1 MATNV
6 LGVEAA
12 RGITTTRRKT
22 GKVEKC
28 EKVAKSYACGIL
40 DPYATLDKPHSS
52 VGNSMHIPN
61 CAAVLLTALLPT
73 TPSKSRH
80 PFPCPKNSVLGL
92 LTPMGGG
99 RTLGQF
105 FLRWDLWGT
114 EIYSSTK
121 KNKSWCRKYGY
132 ENATELRK
140 PWKQWKKK
148 QSGSWTWWKVWLT
161 QGFWR
166 FPSVCFGENLLV
178 CFSTMMKLIQLY
190 FFSRF
195 KRNCVFFEFKS
206 QITLDSFCVYK

>member
-1 MATNV
+1 MPVAFWTHMPLWISLTLQWETACTSRTAQRCCWQPCCQPPRPN
-6 LGVEAA
+6 LG
-12 RGITTTRRKT
+12 
-22 GKVEKC
+22 
-28 EKVAKSYACGIL
+28 
-40 DPYATLDKPHSS
+40 
-52 VGNSMHIPN
+52 
-61 CAAVLLTALLPT
+61 
-73 TPSKSRH
+73 TPSH
-80 PFPCPKNSVLGL
+80 AQKNSVLGL

-140 PWKQWKKK
+140 PWKQWKEK